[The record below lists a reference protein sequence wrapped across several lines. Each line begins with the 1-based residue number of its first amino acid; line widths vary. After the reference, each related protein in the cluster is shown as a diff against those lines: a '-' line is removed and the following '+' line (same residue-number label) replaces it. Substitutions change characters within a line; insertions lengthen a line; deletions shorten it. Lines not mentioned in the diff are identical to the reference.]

1 VIDETGNLLR
11 PLLSR
16 QLAWVIGL
24 RWFAAG
30 AIIAFD
36 FVQWG
41 LGPYFRPPGVM
52 ALIGLGLL
60 VVNGALRLLS
70 RGAGTPSAARLGVLA
85 WAQLAADLAALTAI
99 VLLTGGLASPVI
111 GFAIFPMIFASLFLS
126 RVQAYAAALLAVA
139 LLTVALELVDRW
151 PHTGLER
158 MTAIGWI
165 LTLFFSVHLVNRATR
180 GLFRREQARLI
191 QERSLLELKERL
203 IEQERAMAGVE
214 KLVSIGQL
222 AAGVAHEISNPLASI
237 DGLLQLMQRSPEKP
251 RPEAVRQMR
260 EQVARISA
268 TVRQMT
274 MLGHPDLGEPE
285 MVDLNAL
292 VRETA
297 EILGYDR
304 RLRAIAVDLDL
315 APDLA
320 PVRVNPRAVRQAL
333 MNLLI
338 NAADA
343 LVEAS
348 APRIRLSSA
357 RENGTI
363 RLVVADNGP
372 GVPESERE
380 RIFEPFV
387 TTKPV
392 GRGTGLGL
400 PISRDLIQGQGGR
413 LSLEPGDG
421 SGASFLI
428 ELPDRV

>member
-41 LGPYFRPPGVM
+41 FGPYFHPPGVM

-60 VVNGALRLLS
+60 VVNGVLRLLS
-70 RGAGTPSAARLGVLA
+70 RGAETPSAVRLGLLA
-85 WAQLAADLAALTAI
+85 WSQLAADLAALTAI

-320 PVRVNPRAVRQAL
+320 PVLVNPRAVQQAL

-343 LVEAS
+343 LVETP
-348 APRIRLSSA
+348 APRIRLSSV
-357 RENGTI
+357 RENGSI
-363 RLVVADNGP
+363 RLLVADNGP
-372 GVPESERE
+372 GVPESQRE

-413 LSLEPGDG
+413 LSLGHSDG
-421 SGASFLI
+421 AGASFLI